1 MNHQPYNGWKGTII
15 SVRLPNGVV
24 LALATAYGSDLTVS
38 AVTNAN
44 PAVCTSTAHGLS
56 NGDFV
61 VFTSG
66 WARANGRV
74 FRVSG
79 VSANAFSLEG
89 FDTSS
94 TTNFPA
100 GSGTGT
106 VKKVTTWTQ
115 ITQILDVQSSGGE
128 LQYTTYSFL
137 EQDFETQ
144 IATQASAQSLA
155 ITIADDPSLSGYS
168 AMKTAGEAR
177 AERALK
183 ATMPD
188 SSLILYNGTV
198 GFNETPSMSKG
209 NVMAVNG
216 SFSLANRPV
225 RYAS

>member
-1 MNHQPYNGWKGTII
+1 MA
-15 SVRLPNGVV
+15 VRLPNGVV

-38 AVTNAN
+38 AVTNAS
-44 PAVCTSTAHGLS
+44 PAVCTSTAHGLA

-66 WARANGRV
+66 WSRATGRV
-74 FRVSG
+74 FRVSA
-79 VSANAFSLEG
+79 VTANTFALEG

-94 TTNFPA
+94 TTTYPA

-106 VKKVTTWTQ
+106 VKKVSTWTQ
-115 ITQILDVQSSGGE
+115 VSQILDVQSSGGE
-128 LQYTTYSFL
+128 LQFTTYSFL

-155 ITIADDPSLSGYS
+155 ITIADDPSLAGYI
-168 AMKTAGEAR
+168 ALKTAGEAR
-177 AERALK
+177 AERALR

-188 SSLILYNGTV
+188 NSLILYNGTV

-209 NVMAVNG
+209 NVMSVNA

>member
-1 MNHQPYNGWKGTII
+1 MAVK
-15 SVRLPNGVV
+15 LPNGVV
-24 LALATAYGSDLTVS
+24 LALATAYGSNLTVTAAS
-38 AVTNAN
+38 NASEC
-44 PAVCTSTAHGLS
+44 VITSNGHGLS
-56 NGDFV
+56 DGDFV

-74 FRVSG
+74 FRVDDSTT
-79 VSANAFSLEG
+79 NTFELEG

-94 TTNFPA
+94 TTTFPA

-115 ITQILDVQSSGGE
+115 ISQVLDLQSSGGE
-128 LQYTTYSFL
+128 LQFTTYSFL

-155 ITIADDPSLSGYS
+155 ITIADDPSLSGY
-168 AMKTAGEAR
+168 AALKTAGEAR
-177 AERALK
+177 AERAMK

-188 SSLILYNGTV
+188 NSLILYNGTV

-209 NVMAVNG
+209 SVMAVNA